1 MKAENSG
8 PDNYVPSD
16 DEEFMNE
23 RQKEYFKTRLN
34 SWKDELL
41 ADSKFTI
48 EGMQE
53 EAGNIPDIADRA
65 SEESNRTVLLR
76 TRDRQ
81 RKLVAKINQAL
92 LRIENGEFGYCQE
105 TGQPISLP
113 RLIARPIATMC
124 LEAQE
129 RHERDERVFR
139 DD

>member
-1 MKAENSG
+1 MK
-8 PDNYVPSD
+8 PDNSVPDDYAPSD
-16 DEEFMNE
+16 DEEFMSE
-23 RQKEYFKTRLN
+23 RQKAYFKARLH
-34 SWKDELL
+34 SWKDELM

-48 EGMQE
+48 EGMKE

-65 SEESNRTVLLR
+65 SEETSRAVLLR

-81 RKLVAKINQAL
+81 RKLVAKIDQAL
-92 LRIENGEFGYCQE
+92 LRIENGDFGYCQE
-105 TGQPISLP
+105 TGQPISLQ
-113 RLIARPIATMC
+113 RLIARPIATLC